1 MRTLLSF
8 DENLRG
14 SLVEAV
20 STNHEALVAKET
32 TGDIFITDIKP
43 RGITAAGQQQ
53 QQQRDIAG
61 EWLRDIG
68 FRCLGLYN

>member
-1 MRTLLSF
+1 MRVLSF

-14 SLVEAV
+14 PLARVV
-20 STNHEALVAKET
+20 STDREALVARET
-32 TGDIFITDIKP
+32 TRDIFITDINP

-68 FRCLGLYN
+68 FRCLALYN